1 MTRERNLSEHIR
13 ASLTSTHAQAGQARR
28 PGQVFP
34 TISSDMLSDR
44 YSVIEE
50 LGAGANG
57 RVVAARDRILERVV
71 AVKML
76 IQGDSLE
83 TARFIREARITAALE
98 HPNIVPIHDLEF
110 PAVGNINF
118 IMRRVIGR
126 TLGEAIQRATAGE
139 TVAEIANLNNI
150 LTVFLKVCD
159 ALARAH
165 SRNVIHQDVKPDN
178 IMLGEHG
185 EVALVDWGE
194 ATVSG
199 EPVVGRPSQVVG
211 TPIYMSPEQARG
223 EPADERSDVYC
234 LGASL
239 VHAVLLRYPVWDDDP
254 EAFWSKKRSGY
265 LDLPTAEERRRCP
278 QRLVAILLKAM
289 APAAENRYHSI
300 QALANDLTAFQ
311 AGQAVLAYHENPL
324 ERLMRWIQTHQ
335 VVLAF
340 VASMVLLSGV
350 SFWWIWGE
358 RLKEI
363 AHWGTPIVTE
373 DFSDSSW
380 KERWIEEERGM
391 FDVTNE
397 RLVSTAPR
405 SARIAF
411 RQRLQTPLAIE
422 YDGEIL
428 PDSIPC
434 DLSAWWNEGPTPFVP
449 PNVTGPVPHGYQIQ
463 AGAFSNQ
470 YCAIYRQEV
479 FERLAQ
485 APFKLQSAKKYHIRV
500 EIEETHIAMWIDGK
514 LIVEHTDLFPVTSG
528 YLSLYAYYPGK
539 AFDNVRI
546 WKKGVA
552 EKVSVLAIGDAAF
565 QAGLWKHAA
574 AQYHLVAESRAGE
587 DIGNQACYR
596 EGLAL
601 LKDGRPE
608 AAAVIWK
615 QIKDPPER
623 DFVACHELDFFATS
637 GRHAELADQ
646 MIDLYQRAPWVRGQL
661 RSQWMRY
668 VLELKSPKQVPI
680 IAEAYLRIKEQ
691 AFPEE
696 TSTNH
701 QYGHLLNDL
710 ERYQEVED
718 RLPNEFISSFVAL
731 SHLGRDADII
741 KRFNDAPDVVS
752 EAQVR
757 MGFYEQVR
765 KTTSSLEGTIL
776 SARGKAGKTEE
787 ILRLYPTSGRAL
799 IAAGRAADV
808 VQQQLRF
815 PKDQLEALLALGQ
828 WQQAAEI
835 VPPDAGALLL
845 ADRDHEALALFITEA
860 PSWSLEI
867 KLLLATIAG
876 NHQQA
881 AAFNQELTH
890 QAPHYKDVSRW
901 FGTEIMPAFLA
912 ALAGNP
918 QAWQRFITSGSAGP
932 SGNADLRHV
941 YGQRLWFASALL
953 RGDISEAQ
961 FLAQPTVTEALA
973 LLLLLHGMAADVRG
987 DQAVAVTNYRA
998 FKALPVAAR
1007 LLDEWRPN
1015 VAAERLVTWRLS
1027 WFTK

>member
-13 ASLTSTHAQAGQARR
+13 ASLTSTHAHAGQV
-28 PGQVFP
+28 GQVLP
-34 TISSDMLSDR
+34 SISSEMLSDR
-44 YSVIEE
+44 YAVIEE

-83 TARFIREARITAALE
+83 SARFIREARITAALE

-118 IMRRVIGR
+118 IMRRVVGR
-126 TLGEAIQRATAGE
+126 TLGEAIERATAGE
-139 TVAEIANLNNI
+139 KVAEIANLNNI

-165 SRNVIHQDVKPDN
+165 SRYVILQDVKPDN

-239 VHAVLLRYPVWDDDP
+239 VHTVLLRYPVWDDDP
-254 EAFWSKKRSGY
+254 EAFWAKKRSGY

-278 QRLVAILLKAM
+278 RRLVAILLKAM
-289 APAAENRYHSI
+289 APAAENRYPSI
-300 QALANDLTAFQ
+300 QALANELTAFQ
-311 AGQAVLAYHENPL
+311 AGQAVVAYHENPL
-324 ERLMRWIQTHQ
+324 ERLTRWAQAHQ
-335 VVLAF
+335 VALAF
-340 VASMVLLSGV
+340 VATIVLLAGV

-363 AHWGTPIVTE
+363 ANWGTPIITE
-373 DFSDSSW
+373 DFSDASW
-380 KERWIEEERGM
+380 RDRWIEEERGM
-391 FDVTNE
+391 FDVINE
-397 RLVSTAPR
+397 QLVSTAPR

-500 EIEETHIAMWIDGK
+500 EIEDTHIAMWIDGK

-528 YLSLYAYYPGK
+528 YLALYAYFPGK

-565 QAGLWKHAA
+565 QAGLWKHAV

-601 LKDGRPE
+601 LRDEQPE
-608 AAAVIWK
+608 AAAVVWK
-615 QIKDPPER
+615 QIKTSPER
-623 DFVACHELDFFATS
+623 DFVACHALDLLAGS
-637 GRHAELADQ
+637 ARSAELADQ
-646 MIDLYQRAPWVRGQL
+646 MIDLYRRAPWVRGQL

-668 VLELKSPKQVPI
+668 VIDLKSPKQVPK

-701 QYGHLLNDL
+701 QYGQLLNDL

-718 RLPNEFISSFVAL
+718 RLPNEFLAATVAL

-741 KRFNDAPDVVS
+741 ERFNDAPDIVADAQIRFGAY
-752 EAQVR
+752 AQVI
-757 MGFYEQVR
+757 
-765 KTTSSLEGTIL
+765 KNSSSREEIIVF
-776 SARGKAGKTEE
+776 ARGKAGKIEE
-787 ILRLYPTSGRAL
+787 ILRLYPTSGPAL

-808 VQQQLRF
+808 VQQSQRF
-815 PKDQLEALLALGQ
+815 PKDQLAALLALGQ
-828 WQQAAEI
+828 WQQAAEV
-835 VPPDAGALLL
+835 VPPDAQALLL
-845 ADRDHEALALFITEA
+845 VGRDREALTLMNAV
-860 PSWSLEI
+860 PPRWSPEI

-876 NHQQA
+876 NRLQVTALAQDLAH
-881 AAFNQELTH
+881 E
-890 QAPHYKDVSRW
+890 APHYNDVSRW
-901 FGTEIMPAFLA
+901 FGTEILPAFLA
-912 ALAGNP
+912 AVAGNP
-918 QAWQRFITSGSAGP
+918 QAWNHFIASGSAGP

-961 FLAQPTVTEALA
+961 FLAQPTVSEAPA
-973 LLLLLHGMAADVRG
+973 LLLLLRGMDADVRG
-987 DQAVAVTNYRA
+987 DQAVATTNYRA
-998 FKALPVAAR
+998 FKALPMAAR

-1015 VAAERLVTWRLS
+1015 TAAERLVTWRLNLLP
-1027 WFTK
+1027 K